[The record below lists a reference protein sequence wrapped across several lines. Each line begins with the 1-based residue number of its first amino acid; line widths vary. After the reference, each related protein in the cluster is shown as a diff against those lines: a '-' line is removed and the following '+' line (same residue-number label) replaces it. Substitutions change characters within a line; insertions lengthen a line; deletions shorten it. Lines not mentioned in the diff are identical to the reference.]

1 MIVRNAYLGPER
13 EPDPDPNEPATTRAL
28 WSWLGY
34 QYKALPEGIRVA
46 LMTVVLTVAQSVIA
60 TGGLAEVSD
69 WGMWGRSL
77 LFAVLLSLAN
87 LVWATLTPGKIITP
101 K

>member
-1 MIVRNAYLGPER
+1 MEDMP
-13 EPDPDPNEPATTRAL
+13 TTRPV
-28 WSWLGY
+28 WDWLEY
-34 QYKALPEGIRVA
+34 QYRALPEGIRVA

-60 TGGLAEVSD
+60 TGGLAEVTD

-87 LVWATLTPGKIITP
+87 LVWASLTPGKVISV

>member
-1 MIVRNAYLGPER
+1 
-13 EPDPDPNEPATTRAL
+13 
-28 WSWLGY
+28 
-34 QYKALPEGIRVA
+34 
-46 LMTVVLTVAQSVIA
+46 MTVVLTVAQSVIA
-60 TGGLAEVSD
+60 TGGLAEVTD

-87 LVWATLTPGKIITP
+87 LVWASLTPGKVISV